1 MNVSNFALQ
10 NIHELARENSAD
22 EDTFYN
28 ISTSTNNI
36 QDFVKHLMRDAQ
48 QKKAKVAAFEEINEE
63 TGFWLKDFCQQVLPQ
78 KFREGQKEYFG
89 KKGMSLH
96 VDVFFVNRNN
106 ALKKHVYM
114 TAIYRC
120 DQGTSS
126 VISLADKVLNQFCT
140 DEPGIRTLYAK
151 SDNAGC
157 YHGNYSAESIYHLY
171 KEKNIQ
177 L

>member
-1 MNVSNFALQ
+1 
-10 NIHELARENSAD
+10 
-22 EDTFYN
+22 
-28 ISTSTNNI
+28 
-36 QDFVKHLMRDAQ
+36 
-48 QKKAKVAAFEEINEE
+48 
-63 TGFWLKDFCQQVLPQ
+63 
-78 KFREGQKEYFG
+78 
-89 KKGMSLH
+89 MSLH
-96 VDVFFVNRNN
+96 VDVFFVKRNN

-114 TAIYRC
+114 TAIYCC

-157 YHGNYSAESIYHLY
+157 YHGNYSAESIYHLC

-177 L
+177 LLRYDFN